1 MEKVF
6 VLGLDGATPDI
17 MMSMIERGELPAFKE
32 IIRRGGYG
40 RLQSTIPP
48 ISPPAW
54 TAFATGKNPGKNGI
68 LGFTGMI
75 QTVTD

>member
-32 IIRRGGYG
+32 IIRRG
-40 RLQSTIPP
+40 
-48 ISPPAW
+48 
-54 TAFATGKNPGKNGI
+54 
-68 LGFTGMI
+68 
-75 QTVTD
+75 